1 MDLIV
6 KKTSKKPVNLKGN
19 DYHTIQEKVS
29 ERRRC

>member
-6 KKTSKKPVNLKGN
+6 KKTGKKPENLQGN

-29 ERRRC
+29 ESRRC